1 MITGIRFIPLRK
13 PGGDPVSHIGIFVE
27 IKLSHPQSSD
37 ELCQHNKEALISPSG
52 LSDTQ
57 HTNESLENATNTI
70 HSDVTKLP
78 SSNSGNEVHHKSLSC
93 QQVIVTADVYN
104 DSSYNTSS
112 DC

>member
-1 MITGIRFIPLRK
+1 MITGTRFIPLRK

-27 IKLSHPQSSD
+27 IKLSHPQGSD
-37 ELCQHNKEALISPSG
+37 ELCQHNKEALIGPSG
-52 LSDTQ
+52 LSDIQ
-57 HTNESLENATNTI
+57 HTNESLENTTNG
-70 HSDVTKLP
+70 DATKLP
-78 SSNSGNEVHHKSLSC
+78 SSNSGNEVHHQSLSC

>member
-52 LSDTQ
+52 LSKY
-57 HTNESLENATNTI
+57 TNESLENTTN
-70 HSDVTKLP
+70 SDVTKLP
-78 SSNSGNEVHHKSLSC
+78 SNNSGNEVHHQSPSC

-104 DSSYNTSS
+104 DNNYNASS